1 MSKTILIV
9 DDSGSFRMV
18 IKVGLERA
26 GYQVIE
32 AVNGRLACELLDGRA
47 IDLIVSDLNM
57 PDMDGLAFVHHL
69 RNSPYQHTPVVML
82 TTVSQIEKQ
91 AEAQALGLS
100 AWISKPFQ
108 PSQLIDTVR
117 QLCPL

>member
-1 MSKTILIV
+1 MSKTILV
-9 DDSGSFRMV
+9 VEDSGSFRMV

-32 AVNGRLACELLDGRA
+32 AVNGRVACELLDGRT
-47 IDLIVSDLNM
+47 IDLVVSDLNM
-57 PDMDGLAFVHHL
+57 PNMDGLSFVRHL
-69 RNSPYQHTPVVML
+69 RSSPYRDTPVIML
-82 TTVSQIEKQ
+82 TTVSQAEKQ
-91 AEAQALGLS
+91 AEAQELGLS

-108 PSQLIDTVR
+108 PTQLIDTVH